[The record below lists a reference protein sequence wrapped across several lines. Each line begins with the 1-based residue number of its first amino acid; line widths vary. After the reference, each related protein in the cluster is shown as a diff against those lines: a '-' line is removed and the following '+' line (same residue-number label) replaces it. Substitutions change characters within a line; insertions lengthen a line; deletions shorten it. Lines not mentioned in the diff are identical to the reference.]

1 MLRVAHVLGLV
12 LAIFAAGY
20 VLPIV
25 TSLLMSDGTSRY
37 FAFAG
42 LVSAGAGL
50 LLAYLTRPYAR
61 ELKPRDGFLLV
72 TLGWVIMSASA
83 TLPLLLI
90 LPGLTFTQA
99 FFETTSGLTTTGATI
114 LKGLDTL
121 PPALNL
127 WRHALH
133 WYGGLGIIV
142 LAIAVLPLL
151 GVGGMQLYR
160 ADSPGPVKEERLTPR
175 ITQTAKSLWFVY
187 TFMTVV
193 ALIAL
198 RLCGMSWFDAICH
211 AFSAMGLGGFSTH
224 DANIAYFNSASIEFV
239 LIVVMIAASL
249 NFACHFAALRR
260 LTLQPY
266 FTHPEA
272 KAIFL
277 LLGVSV
283 LGIALLLTWHGV
295 YPDFFTALRHATFN
309 VVSLATTTGFVT
321 QDYTRWPVFA
331 PIWMLFLSCIVCS
344 TGSIGGGIKMFRTLV
359 LSRQAMR
366 ELRLLV
372 HPSAVAP
379 VRVGG
384 NSVPDRVAGS
394 ILAFI
399 FLYFMAVAAL
409 TFALLLSGLDFDSSF
424 GAIIAC
430 INNTGPGLGVVGP
443 FKTYQSLSGVQTWI
457 CIFAMLLGRL
467 EIFSVLVLF
476 TPTFWR
482 K

>member
-1 MLRVAHVLGLV
+1 VLRVAHVLGLM

-20 VLPIV
+20 LLPIV
-25 TSLLMSDGTSRY
+25 TSLVMADGTSRY

-42 LVSAGAGL
+42 LVSAAVGSLIAF
-50 LLAYLTRPYAR
+50 ATRPYAR
-61 ELKPRDGFLLV
+61 DLKPRDGFLLV
-72 TLGWVIMSASA
+72 TLGWLLMAASA
-83 TLPLLLI
+83 TIPLVLI
-90 LPGLTFTQA
+90 LRGLSFTQA
-99 FFETTSGLTTTGATI
+99 FFETMSGLTGTGATV

-127 WRHALH
+127 WRHALQ
-133 WYGGLGIIV
+133 WYAGFGIIV
-142 LAIAVLPLL
+142 LAIAILPLL

-175 ITQTAKSLWFVY
+175 IMQTARSLWFVY
-187 TFMTVV
+187 LLLTIATLV
-193 ALIAL
+193 AL

-211 AFSAMGLGGFSTH
+211 AFSAVGLGGFSTH
-224 DANIAYFNSASIEFV
+224 DANIAFFNSASIEFV

-260 LTLQPY
+260 LTLEPY
-266 FTHPEA
+266 VTHPEA
-272 KAIFL
+272 KAIFM

-283 LGIALLLTWHGV
+283 LGVAILLTWHGV
-295 YPDFFTALRHATFN
+295 YADFFTSLRHAAFN
-309 VVSLATTTGFVT
+309 VVSIATTSGFVT
-321 QDYTRWPVFA
+321 QDYGRWPVFA
-331 PIWMLFLSCIVCS
+331 PIWMLFLSCILCS
-344 TGSIGGGIKMFRTLV
+344 TGSVGGGIKMFRTLV
-359 LSRQAMR
+359 LSRQAIR

-372 HPSAVAP
+372 HPAAVAP
-379 VRVGG
+379 LRVGG
-384 NSVPDRVAGS
+384 NTVPDRVAGS

-409 TFALLLSGLDFDSSF
+409 TFALLLTGLDFDSAF
-424 GAIIAC
+424 GAIVAC
-430 INNTGPGLGVVGP
+430 INNVGPGLASVGP
-443 FKTYQSLSGVQTWI
+443 FKTYQNLSDVQAWI
-457 CIFAMLLGRL
+457 CTFAMLLGRL

>member
-1 MLRVAHVLGLV
+1 M

-20 VLPIV
+20 LLPIV
-25 TSLLMSDGTSRY
+25 TSLVMADGTSRY

-42 LVSAGAGL
+42 LLSAAVGSLIAF
-50 LLAYLTRPYAR
+50 ATRPYAR
-61 ELKPRDGFLLV
+61 DLKPRDGFLLV
-72 TLGWVIMSASA
+72 TLGWLLMAGSA
-83 TLPLLLI
+83 TIPLVLI
-90 LPGLTFTQA
+90 LRGLSFTQA
-99 FFETTSGLTTTGATI
+99 FFETMSGLTGTGATV

-127 WRHALH
+127 WRHALQ
-133 WYGGLGIIV
+133 WYAGFGIIV
-142 LAIAVLPLL
+142 LAIAILPLL

-175 ITQTAKSLWFVY
+175 IMQTARSLWFVY
-187 TFMTVV
+187 LLLTIAT
-193 ALIAL
+193 LIAL

-211 AFSAMGLGGFSTH
+211 AFSAVGLGGFSTH
-224 DANIAYFNSASIEFV
+224 DANIAFFNSASIEFV

-260 LTLQPY
+260 LTLEPY
-266 FTHPEA
+266 VTHPEA
-272 KAIFL
+272 KAIFM

-283 LGIALLLTWHGV
+283 VGVAILLTWHGV
-295 YPDFFTALRHATFN
+295 YADFFTSLRHAAFN
-309 VVSLATTTGFVT
+309 VVSIATTSGFVT
-321 QDYTRWPVFA
+321 QDYGRWPVFA
-331 PIWMLFLSCIVCS
+331 PIWMLFLSCILCS
-344 TGSIGGGIKMFRTLV
+344 TGSVGGGIKMFRTLV
-359 LSRQAMR
+359 LSRQAIR

-379 VRVGG
+379 LRVGG
-384 NSVPDRVAGS
+384 NTVPDRVAGS

-409 TFALLLSGLDFDSSF
+409 TFALLLTGLDFDSAF
-424 GAIIAC
+424 GAIVAC
-430 INNTGPGLGVVGP
+430 INNLGPGLASVGP
-443 FKTYQSLSGVQTWI
+443 FKTYQNLSDVQAWI
-457 CIFAMLLGRL
+457 CTFAMLLGRL